1 MILDSDQQA
10 FVDAVADYCRQRA
23 GTREQRDALTLGDTQ
38 ANNRG
43 ILDELGELGWLGVSL
58 PEAYGGGGMGMV
70 EECLF
75 LEHTI
80 HGQIPVTGYSTSLTA
95 GQSYL
100 RWATEEQKLETL
112 GGICRG
118 RLEAI
123 SLSEPGAGSDLAGAR
138 CRATRDGD
146 GWVIDG
152 QKTWCSIAHV
162 SDHVLVLTRTG
173 GERHRGLT
181 LLQVP
186 TDHPGLEIRAIETM
200 EARTVND
207 LFFTD
212 CRVPADA
219 IVGKEGEAW
228 AQLMPGLAVERLI
241 IAAMSVGAAQRALDD
256 VIAYVSERQQFN
268 RTIGSFQ
275 AVRHRIADLAT
286 EVECARALTYDV
298 AQHVDQHDHLN
309 LPRAVNRQASMAK
322 LKATEVAKHAALE
335 GMQLMGGYGYAKEYD
350 MERHVRIALAP
361 PIYGGANE
369 VQREIIGKSYGL

>member
-1 MILDSDQQA
+1 MILDPDQTSFVESVAA
-10 FVDAVADYCRQRA
+10 FARERA
-23 GTREQRDALTLGDTQ
+23 GTREQRDALTADDTQ
-38 ANNRG
+38 ANNLG
-43 ILDELGELGWLGVSL
+43 LLAELGDLGWLGVSL

-75 LEHTI
+75 LEHTT
-80 HGQIPVTGYSTSLTA
+80 HGRLPITGYSTSLTA

-100 RWATEEQKLETL
+100 RWGSEEQKRATL
-112 GGICRG
+112 GGVCRG

-123 SLSEPGAGSDLAGAR
+123 SLSEPEAGSDLAGAR
-138 CRATRDGD
+138 CRARRDGD
-146 GWVIDG
+146 EWVVDG

-162 SDHVLVLTRTG
+162 ADHVLVLVRTG
-173 GERHRGLT
+173 GERHQGLT

-186 TDHPGLEIRAIETM
+186 TDHPGLEIRAIDTM

-212 CRVPADA
+212 CRLPADA
-219 IVGKEGEAW
+219 LVGREHEAW

-256 VIAYVSERQQFN
+256 LVAYVGERRQFG

-275 AVRHRIADLAT
+275 AVRHRVADLAT

-298 AQHVDQHDHLN
+298 ARHVDQHDHLH
-309 LPRAVNRQASMAK
+309 LPRTVSRQASMAK
-322 LKATEVAKHAALE
+322 LKATEVAKTAALE

-350 MERHVRIALAP
+350 MERHVRVALAP

-369 VQREIIGKSYGL
+369 VQREIIGKSLGL

>member
-10 FVDAVADYCRQRA
+10 FVDAVADFCRQRA
-23 GTREQRDALTLGDTQ
+23 GTREQRAALTDHDTK
-38 ANNRG
+38 ANDLG
-43 ILDELGELGWLGVSL
+43 ILRELGELGWLGVSL

-75 LEHTI
+75 LEHST
-80 HGQIPVTGYSTSLTA
+80 HGQVPVTGYSTSLTA

-100 RWATEEQKLETL
+100 RWASEEQKLETL
-112 GGICRG
+112 GGVCRG

-138 CRATRDGD
+138 CRARRDGD
-146 GWVIDG
+146 EWVIDG

-162 SDHVLVLTRTG
+162 ADHILVLTRTD

-186 TDHPGLEIRAIETM
+186 AEHPGLEIRAIETL

-212 CRVPADA
+212 CRVPASA
-219 IVGKEGEAW
+219 LVGREGEAW

-256 VIAYVSERQQFN
+256 LVAYVGERQQFG

-298 AQHVDQHDHLN
+298 AQHVDQHDHLD

-322 LKATEVAKHAALE
+322 LKATEVAKLAALE

-350 MERHVRIALAP
+350 MQRHVRIALAP

-369 VQREIIGKSYGL
+369 VQREIIGKSLGL

>member
-1 MILDSDQQA
+1 MLPTSDQQA
-10 FVDAVADYCRQRA
+10 FVDAVDAFCAQRA
-23 GTREQRDALTLGDTQ
+23 GTREQRDALTAGDTR
-38 ANNRG
+38 AND
-43 ILDELGELGWLGVSL
+43 LDLLAELGELGWLGVSL
-58 PEAYGGGGMGMV
+58 PEPYGGGGMGMV

-75 LEHTI
+75 LERTTYGRLPI
-80 HGQIPVTGYSTSLTA
+80 TGYSTSLTA
-95 GQSYL
+95 GQSYM
-100 RWATEEQKLETL
+100 RWASEEQKLETL
-112 GGICRG
+112 GGVCRG

-123 SLSEPGAGSDLAGAR
+123 SISEPEAGSDVAGAR
-138 CRATRDGD
+138 CRARREGD
-146 GWVIDG
+146 EYVIDG

-162 SDHVLVLTRTG
+162 ADHVLVLVRTG
-173 GERHRGLT
+173 GDRHQGLS

-212 CRVPADA
+212 CRVPASA
-219 IVGKEGEAW
+219 LVGREGEAW

-241 IAAMSVGAAQRALDD
+241 IAAMSVGQAQRALDD
-256 VIAYVSERQQFN
+256 LLEYVRERRQFG
-268 RTIGSFQ
+268 RAIGTFQ

-286 EVECARALTYDV
+286 EVECARLLTYDV
-298 AQHVDQHDHLN
+298 AQHVDQHDHLR
-309 LPRAVNRQASMAK
+309 LPRSVNRQASMAK

-350 MERHVRIALAP
+350 MERHVRVSLAP

-369 VQREIIGKSYGL
+369 IQREIIGKSLGL